1 MKRNF
6 SLITICLILAL
17 QANAKVVIPDTTLV
31 NLYGEIRADM
41 TKAACQIAGFEDKEV
56 LSKIENSSLSGF
68 KTALQKKDSKLYG
81 IVNTSTKGLS
91 NKTVDQ
97 YAQLVDA
104 MRLTYKAELTKAYGD
119 KESDIDKKFANFKSV
134 IEDLTK
140 ECKCIQES
148 EESYRKEY
156 KRGRFLSLLPQEEVH
171 ENNDSSTSAEVVNEP
186 SKDKAN
192 NDSTK
197 NNTVKEKDQDK
208 EEQGMIA
215 KLISILLAF
224 VKWLVILF
232 VVLIVGLIVFLKRK
246 SIAKMCSKI
255 MNKTAS
261 VENGN
266 EETEPVAT
274 PQVTPVPTPK
284 PIPTPQPTPI
294 PTPKPTPTPKPATE
308 PAPQP
313 IPTPKPEPAPQPVPT
328 PQPTPNP
335 LPQNIVAY
343 AKDAGEWIVVG
354 ASVQGNGHISSN
366 IPCQDHS
373 AYEYLGEG
381 WGIAITSDGAGSAK
395 HSDVG
400 SKITVSRTMHY
411 MKTIV
416 ESEGWIKK
424 NELPSEIRWTKLALK
439 GLRLVHDDVQKF
451 AGQKGI
457 EFKSL
462 SATVIVV
469 IHSPFGLLVAHV
481 GDGRSGYRD
490 MNGEWHS
497 MSTPHKGEEVNQT
510 IFIPSEFWDI
520 PFYEMSGVM
529 VPEARVIN
537 QPVSAF
543 TLMSDG
549 CENTSW
555 LYNQLNK
562 TTGKFYDPNTPH
574 KGFFEPLCE
583 TLQQSRKQGKSENER
598 ASEWYQFIKEG
609 NQKFKD
615 ETDDKTMI
623 LGVLY
628 M

>member
-81 IVNTSTKGLS
+81 IVNTSTKKLS

-156 KRGRFLSLLPQEEVH
+156 KSGRFLSLLPQEEVH

-224 VKWLVILF
+224 VKWVIILF

-266 EETEPVAT
+266 EETADSSSKTRTSSSASSNSSANSE
-274 PQVTPVPTPK
+274 
-284 PIPTPQPTPI
+284 
-294 PTPKPTPTPKPATE
+294 PAT
-308 PAPQP
+308 
-313 IPTPKPEPAPQPVPT
+313 
-328 PQPTPNP
+328 
-335 LPQNIVAY
+335 
-343 AKDAGEWIVVG
+343 
-354 ASVQGNGHISSN
+354 
-366 IPCQDHS
+366 
-373 AYEYLGEG
+373 
-381 WGIAITSDGAGSAK
+381 
-395 HSDVG
+395 
-400 SKITVSRTMHY
+400 
-411 MKTIV
+411 
-416 ESEGWIKK
+416 SEHCCLCKR
-424 NELPSEIRWTKLALK
+424 RW
-439 GLRLVHDDVQKF
+439 RMDCC
-451 AGQKGI
+451 
-457 EFKSL
+457 
-462 SATVIVV
+462 
-469 IHSPFGLLVAHV
+469 
-481 GDGRSGYRD
+481 
-490 MNGEWHS
+490 
-497 MSTPHKGEEVNQT
+497 
-510 IFIPSEFWDI
+510 
-520 PFYEMSGVM
+520 
-529 VPEARVIN
+529 
-537 QPVSAF
+537 
-543 TLMSDG
+543 G
-549 CENTSW
+549 CIGT
-555 LYNQLNK
+555 
-562 TTGKFYDPNTPH
+562 
-574 KGFFEPLCE
+574 
-583 TLQQSRKQGKSENER
+583 RKWSH
-598 ASEWYQFIKEG
+598 
-609 NQKFKD
+609 
-615 ETDDKTMI
+615 
-623 LGVLY
+623 
-628 M
+628 

>member
-1 MKRNF
+1 MKRYF
-6 SLITICLILAL
+6 SLIIICLFLAL
-17 QANAKVVIPDTTLV
+17 QANAEVVIPDTTLI

-41 TKAACQIAGFEDKEV
+41 TRAACQIAGFEDEEV
-56 LSKIENSSLSGF
+56 LNKIENSNLSLF
-68 KTALQKKDSKLYG
+68 KTALKKKDSKLYG

-91 NKTVDQ
+91 KNTVDQ
-97 YAQLVDA
+97 YAQLVDT
-104 MRLTYKAELTKAYGD
+104 MRLTYKAELTKAYGY
-119 KESDIDKKFANFKSV
+119 KESEIDEKFANFKSV

-148 EESYRKEY
+148 GKSYRKEY
-156 KRGRFLSLLPQEEVH
+156 KNGRFLSLLPQEEIQ
-171 ENNDSSTSAEVVNEP
+171 ENKDSSTSTEVVNEP

-192 NDSTK
+192 NDFT
-197 NNTVKEKDQDK
+197 NNNIVKVKDLNK
-208 EEQGMIA
+208 KEQGMFDKI
-215 KLISILLAF
+215 ISILRAF
-224 VKWLVILF
+224 GNWVVVTF
-232 VVLIVGLIVFLKRK
+232 VALIAGLIAFFKRK
-246 SIAKMCSKI
+246 SIAKMFSKI
-255 MNKTAS
+255 MNRKAA
-261 VENGN
+261 VEKGN
-266 EETEPVAT
+266 EETEPVST

-294 PTPKPTPTPKPATE
+294 PTPKPE
-308 PAPQP
+308 PS
-313 IPTPKPEPAPQPVPT
+313 PQPVPT
-328 PQPTPNP
+328 PKPTPNP

-366 IPCQDHS
+366 IPCQDYS
-373 AYEYLGEG
+373 AYEYLGDG

-400 SKITVSRTMHY
+400 SKITVSRTLHY
-411 MKTIV
+411 MKTVV
-416 ESEGWIKK
+416 ENEGWMTKK
-424 NELPSEIRWTKLALK
+424 ELPSEIRWTKLALK

-469 IHSPFGLLVAHV
+469 IHSPLGLLVAHV

-497 MSTPHKGEEVNQT
+497 MLTPHKGEEANQT
-510 IFIPSEFWDI
+510 IFLPSEFWDI

-583 TLQQSRKQGKSENER
+583 TLKQSRKQGKPENER

>member
-192 NDSTK
+192 NDSTN

-224 VKWLVILF
+224 VKWVVILF

-246 SIAKMCSKI
+246 GIAKMCSKI

-313 IPTPKPEPAPQPVPT
+313 VPTPK
-328 PQPTPNP
+328 PTPNP

-497 MSTPHKGEEVNQT
+497 M
-510 IFIPSEFWDI
+510 
-520 PFYEMSGVM
+520 
-529 VPEARVIN
+529 
-537 QPVSAF
+537 
-543 TLMSDG
+543 
-549 CENTSW
+549 
-555 LYNQLNK
+555 
-562 TTGKFYDPNTPH
+562 
-574 KGFFEPLCE
+574 
-583 TLQQSRKQGKSENER
+583 
-598 ASEWYQFIKEG
+598 
-609 NQKFKD
+609 
-615 ETDDKTMI
+615 
-623 LGVLY
+623 
-628 M
+628 

>member
-81 IVNTSTKGLS
+81 IVNTSTKKLS

-156 KRGRFLSLLPQEEVH
+156 KSGRFLSLLPQEEVH

-192 NDSTK
+192 NDPTN

-224 VKWLVILF
+224 VKWVVILF

-266 EETEPVAT
+266 EETEP
-274 PQVTPVPTPK
+274 
-284 PIPTPQPTPI
+284 
-294 PTPKPTPTPKPATE
+294 
-308 PAPQP
+308 
-313 IPTPKPEPAPQPVPT
+313 APQPVPT
-328 PQPTPNP
+328 PKPTPNP

-497 MSTPHKGEEVNQT
+497 MSTPHKGEEANQT

-520 PFYEMSGVM
+520 PFYEMSSVM

>member
-81 IVNTSTKGLS
+81 IVNTSTKKLS

-156 KRGRFLSLLPQEEVH
+156 KSGRFLSLLPQEEVH

-192 NDSTK
+192 NDPT
-197 NNTVKEKDQDK
+197 NNNAVKEKDQDK

-224 VKWLVILF
+224 VKWVVILF

-284 PIPTPQPTPI
+284 P
-294 PTPKPTPTPKPATE
+294 TPTPKPATE

-313 IPTPKPEPAPQPVPT
+313 VPTPK
-328 PQPTPNP
+328 PTPNP

-497 MSTPHKGEEVNQT
+497 MSTPHKGEEANQT

-520 PFYEMSGVM
+520 PFYEMSSVM

>member
-1 MKRNF
+1 M
-6 SLITICLILAL
+6 
-17 QANAKVVIPDTTLV
+17 
-31 NLYGEIRADM
+31 
-41 TKAACQIAGFEDKEV
+41 
-56 LSKIENSSLSGF
+56 
-68 KTALQKKDSKLYG
+68 
-81 IVNTSTKGLS
+81 
-91 NKTVDQ
+91 
-97 YAQLVDA
+97 
-104 MRLTYKAELTKAYGD
+104 
-119 KESDIDKKFANFKSV
+119 
-134 IEDLTK
+134 
-140 ECKCIQES
+140 
-148 EESYRKEY
+148 
-156 KRGRFLSLLPQEEVH
+156 
-171 ENNDSSTSAEVVNEP
+171 
-186 SKDKAN
+186 
-192 NDSTK
+192 
-197 NNTVKEKDQDK
+197 
-208 EEQGMIA
+208 
-215 KLISILLAF
+215 
-224 VKWLVILF
+224 
-232 VVLIVGLIVFLKRK
+232 
-246 SIAKMCSKI
+246 
-255 MNKTAS
+255 
-261 VENGN
+261 
-266 EETEPVAT
+266 
-274 PQVTPVPTPK
+274 
-284 PIPTPQPTPI
+284 
-294 PTPKPTPTPKPATE
+294 
-308 PAPQP
+308 
-313 IPTPKPEPAPQPVPT
+313 
-328 PQPTPNP
+328 
-335 LPQNIVAY
+335 
-343 AKDAGEWIVVG
+343 G

-497 MSTPHKGEEVNQT
+497 MSTPHKGEEANQT

>member
-1 MKRNF
+1 MKRYF
-6 SLITICLILAL
+6 SLIAICLFLAMH
-17 QANAKVVIPDTTLV
+17 ANAKVVIPDTTLV

-41 TKAACQIAGFEDKEV
+41 TRAACQIAGFEDKEV

-148 EESYRKEY
+148 EESYRKDY
-156 KRGRFLSLLPQEEVH
+156 KKGRFLSLLPQEEAQDDI
-171 ENNDSSTSAEVVNEP
+171 DSSTPIEEVNEP
-186 SKDKAN
+186 SNDSAN
-192 NDSTK
+192 NNSTN

-208 EEQGMIA
+208 EEQGMIDE
-215 KLISILLAF
+215 LNSILLNF
-224 VKWLVILF
+224 VKWGVILF
-232 VVLIVGLIVFLKRK
+232 VVLVVLVVLIVGLIAFFKRK
-246 SIAKMCSKI
+246 SIAKMFSKF
-255 MNKTAS
+255 MNRSVA
-261 VENGN
+261 VENSN

-274 PQVTPVPTPK
+274 PQVTPVPTP
-284 PIPTPQPTPI
+284 TPQPTPQ
-294 PTPKPTPTPKPATE
+294 

-313 IPTPKPEPAPQPVPT
+313 TPTPAPQPVPT
-328 PQPTPNP
+328 PEPEPTPQPVTLNP
-335 LPQNIVAY
+335 LLPNIVAY
-343 AKDAGEWIVVG
+343 AKDARDWIVVG

-416 ESEGWIKK
+416 ENEGWIKK

-451 AGQKGI
+451 AEQKGI
-457 EFKSL
+457 DFKSL

-497 MSTPHKGEEVNQT
+497 MSTPHKGEEANQT

-583 TLQQSRKQGKSENER
+583 TLKQSRIQGKSEIER
-598 ASEWYQFIKEG
+598 AGEWYQFIKEG

-628 M
+628 K

>member
-1 MKRNF
+1 
-6 SLITICLILAL
+6 
-17 QANAKVVIPDTTLV
+17 
-31 NLYGEIRADM
+31 
-41 TKAACQIAGFEDKEV
+41 
-56 LSKIENSSLSGF
+56 
-68 KTALQKKDSKLYG
+68 
-81 IVNTSTKGLS
+81 
-91 NKTVDQ
+91 
-97 YAQLVDA
+97 
-104 MRLTYKAELTKAYGD
+104 
-119 KESDIDKKFANFKSV
+119 
-134 IEDLTK
+134 
-140 ECKCIQES
+140 
-148 EESYRKEY
+148 
-156 KRGRFLSLLPQEEVH
+156 
-171 ENNDSSTSAEVVNEP
+171 
-186 SKDKAN
+186 
-192 NDSTK
+192 
-197 NNTVKEKDQDK
+197 
-208 EEQGMIA
+208 
-215 KLISILLAF
+215 
-224 VKWLVILF
+224 
-232 VVLIVGLIVFLKRK
+232 
-246 SIAKMCSKI
+246 MCSKI

-497 MSTPHKGEEVNQT
+497 MSTPHKGEEANQT

-520 PFYEMSGVM
+520 PFYEMSSVM